1 MIVSVFVRALL
12 VVTFAGKCVSV
23 CGDAWSLPVVTFGGN
38 CICVCVFL
46 WALPVVTFAGI
57 SFLLCVCFFSAGFAY
72 SHPCGLAC
80 FCVRVL
86 YWRCQ

>member
-38 CICVCVFL
+38 CICVCVSVGVACSHLCGHFFF
-46 WALPVVTFAGI
+46 VV
-57 SFLLCVCFFSAGFAY
+57 CVCVFF
-72 SHPCGLAC
+72 L
-80 FCVRVL
+80 RVL
-86 YWRCQ
+86 PIVTLAG

>member
-38 CICVCVFL
+38 CICVCVSVGVACSHL
-46 WALPVVTFAGI
+46 CGHVVFVVRV
-57 SFLLCVCFFSAGFAY
+57 FFCVRFAY

>member
-38 CICVCVFL
+38 CICVCVSVGVACSHLCGHFFFVVCVFFFL
-46 WALPVVTFAGI
+46 
-57 SFLLCVCFFSAGFAY
+57 
-72 SHPCGLAC
+72 
-80 FCVRVL
+80 RVL
-86 YWRCQ
+86 PIVTLAG